1 MDFYHPCDTSIV
13 FQKITK
19 TKSFLNLDTTLTNF
33 MLVALPFPWFV
44 HFSLMLGCD
53 PKSEPQEFPDLPEIV
68 VPTPMQEAP
77 LSVDE
82 TVKHFTISLVGE
94 IRGELEPCGCPTL
107 PYGGF
112 PRRSKAL
119 QEIRTEHNTVSLG
132 CWRTLLKGFSATKM
146 SLLRIKLIDW

>member
-13 FQKITK
+13 FQKINK

-68 VPTPMQEAP
+68 VPEPMQEAP

-94 IRGELEPCGCPTL
+94 VRGELEPCGCPTL

-112 PRRSKAL
+112 PRRLKGITRDSN
-119 QEIRTEHNTVSLG
+119 RTQHCFSLG
-132 CWRTLLKGFSATKM
+132 CWRDIAQRFFQQQRCLF
-146 SLLRIKLIDW
+146 